1 MKILRLLLL
10 PVVVLLWLVGWV
22 AYVVGARKEEASG

>member
-22 AYVVGARKEEASG
+22 AYVVGARKEETST

>member
-22 AYVVGARKEEASG
+22 TYVVGARKEEASS

>member
-1 MKILRLLLL
+1 MKILRLLL

-22 AYVVGARKEEASG
+22 LYVIGGRKEEASP